1 MDGRDDSGPQ
11 TGPPMEPPVG
21 NSQHTLAAR
30 LVNIIEILAVALA
43 GPLLA
48 QLGFALGGIS
58 NAQLLGNV
66 YLVVALMLTEASITL
81 PIILGLVW
89 LRGQSLRSI
98 GWGRGLLRKEA
109 LVGLAFLPVLFGS
122 TILISQL
129 FQHFA
134 PEYVTQKNPLLD
146 LIQTP
151 WELGLMILSS
161 LYVGGLKEE
170 LQRAFVLTRFE
181 ENLGGVAVGLGLW
194 SLFFAFG
201 HVIQGLDNAVAAGVL
216 GLLFGVLFIRR
227 RSVTGPIVAHASYD
241 ILTLLVYWKFIAVLS

>member
-1 MDGRDDSGPQ
+1 
-11 TGPPMEPPVG
+11 
-21 NSQHTLAAR
+21 
-30 LVNIIEILAVALA
+30 
-43 GPLLA
+43 
-48 QLGFALGGIS
+48 
-58 NAQLLGNV
+58 
-66 YLVVALMLTEASITL
+66 
-81 PIILGLVW
+81 
-89 LRGQSLRSI
+89 
-98 GWGRGLLRKEA
+98 
-109 LVGLAFLPVLFGS
+109 
-122 TILISQL
+122 
-129 FQHFA
+129 
-134 PEYVTQKNPLLD
+134 
-146 LIQTP
+146 
-151 WELGLMILSS
+151 MILSS